1 MKKIDYYRLFISI
14 IVGTLITMLIIAVSI
29 LIVFLV
35 KLACL
40 SMSAKLL
47 IGFVCFLFIGITYY
61 IYNNHIIE

>member
-1 MKKIDYYRLFISI
+1 MKKIDYYRLFLSI
-14 IVGTLITMLIIAVSI
+14 IVGTLIVMLIITVSI

-40 SMSAKLL
+40 SMGAKLL
-47 IGFVCFLFIGITYY
+47 IGVICFSFIGITYY

>member
-1 MKKIDYYRLFISI
+1 MKKIDYYRLFLSI
-14 IVGTLITMLIIAVSI
+14 IVGTLIVMLIIAVSI

-40 SMSAKLL
+40 SMGAKLL
-47 IGFVCFLFIGITYY
+47 IGVICFSFIGITYY

>member
-1 MKKIDYYRLFISI
+1 MKKIDYYRLFLSI
-14 IVGTLITMLIIAVSI
+14 IVSALVIMLLVVVSI
-29 LIVFLV
+29 LIVFLI

-40 SMSAKLL
+40 SMEAKLL

>member
-14 IVGTLITMLIIAVSI
+14 IVGALIVMLIVAVSI
-29 LIVFLV
+29 LIVFLI

-40 SMSAKLL
+40 SMGARLL
-47 IGFVCFLFIGITYY
+47 IGVVCFLFIGITYY

>member
-14 IVGTLITMLIIAVSI
+14 ILGTLITILIICVSI
-29 LIVFLV
+29 LIIFLV

-40 SMSAKLL
+40 SMGAALL
-47 IGFVCFLFIGITYY
+47 IGVICFLFMGITYY

>member
-14 IVGTLITMLIIAVSI
+14 IVGALIVMLIVAVSI

-40 SMSAKLL
+40 SMGAKLL
-47 IGFVCFLFIGITYY
+47 IGLVCFLFIGITYY
-61 IYNNHIIE
+61 IYNNHIVE